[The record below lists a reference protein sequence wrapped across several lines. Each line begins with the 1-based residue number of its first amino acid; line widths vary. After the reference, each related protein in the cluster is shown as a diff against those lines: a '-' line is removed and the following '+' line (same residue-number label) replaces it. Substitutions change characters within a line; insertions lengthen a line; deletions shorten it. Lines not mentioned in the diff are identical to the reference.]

1 MRLFAAILEEVVGWT
16 KVKITKK
23 KKSPLDKGRIAAWNT
38 SGPKKNKKYA
48 IDLKDRKREEKIK
61 KTLEPIDFKECG
73 CLPDCGCKE

>member
-38 SGPKKNKKYA
+38 SGPKK
-48 IDLKDRKREEKIK
+48 KI
-61 KTLEPIDFKECG
+61 EFKECG